1 MDNNITIE
9 TVEKEVPSTS
19 QEQSQ
24 QEQPQQESNQ
34 DKNSLIIASPGVPSM
49 VKING
54 ISKELNIKASTLF
67 EICNLAGFGKSR
79 NEIIDKIS
87 NMLERMIYEWELSP
101 DLIELHCISQ
111 FNEF

>member
-1 MDNNITIE
+1 
-9 TVEKEVPSTS
+9 
-19 QEQSQ
+19 
-24 QEQPQQESNQ
+24 
-34 DKNSLIIASPGVPSM
+34 M

-54 ISKELNIKASTLF
+54 ISKELNIRASTLF

-87 NMLERMIYEWELSP
+87 NMIERMIYEWELSP